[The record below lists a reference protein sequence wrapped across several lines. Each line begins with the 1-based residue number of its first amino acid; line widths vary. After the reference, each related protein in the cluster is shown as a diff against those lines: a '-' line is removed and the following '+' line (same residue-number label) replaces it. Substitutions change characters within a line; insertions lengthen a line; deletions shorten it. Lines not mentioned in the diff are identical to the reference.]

1 VTRAETDP
9 RIQEIVDAILKISG
23 GDFSTELCPSMQRD
37 DIDAIMVGIKAMSVR
52 LATTYEELDQ
62 RVQQRTALLESA
74 RDRLEILAF
83 TDQLTS
89 LANRAALMRAME
101 GHLDSLRRSEPAA
114 TLFLLDL
121 DSFKPIND
129 THGHNAG
136 DRVLQEVARRLEDSI
151 RPGDLAARLGGD
163 EFAILA
169 RVDVSEARA
178 LGLRLLKV
186 LNRPVDIETATITPG
201 GSIGFCAA
209 HQSLRAGDWLECA
222 DTAMYVAKRDTKDK
236 VQQFEDYMLFER
248 HRRAKLSSDLRNALD
263 CEEIYPV
270 YQPIIDGG
278 TGTEI
283 GVEALARWEHP
294 ELGRLSPAVFLPLAA
309 ESGLMSRLTRH
320 LLHCALKE
328 LEQWLGDGAV
338 PENFRIQV
346 NVTPGELSD
355 LSFPDMIN
363 EQLRNHGIAPECLV
377 IEVTEDRYISG
388 DRLELYS
395 LHALRAQGIR
405 VFIDDFGAGYSSFG
419 YLSKL
424 PIAGVKIDRSI
435 THGIDTDPRQRAV
448 MKSVLDLATAC
459 ELECIVEG
467 VETQQQAEALKDI
480 GSPNTQGYLYGWPGP
495 YIPLSKR

>member
-1 VTRAETDP
+1 MADTDLDP
-9 RIQEIVDAILKISG
+9 RIQEIVDAILKISA
-23 GDFSTELCPSMQRD
+23 GDFSTELRPSMRRD
-37 DIDAIMVGIKAMSVR
+37 DIDAIMVGIQAMAVR
-52 LATTYEELDQ
+52 LTSTYEELDQ

-74 RDRLEILAF
+74 RDRLEILAY

-89 LANRAALMRAME
+89 LANRAALLRAME
-101 GHLDSLRRSEPAA
+101 SHLDSLRRNEPPA

-136 DRVLQEVARRLEDSI
+136 DRVLQEIARRLEASI

-186 LNRPVDIETATITPG
+186 LNRPVDIEAATITPG
-201 GSIGFCAA
+201 GSIGFCPA

-222 DTAMYVAKRDTKDK
+222 DTAMYVAKRDPKHK

-248 HRRAKLSSDLRNALD
+248 HRKARLSSDLRSALD
-263 CEEIYPV
+263 CEELYPA
-270 YQPIIDGG
+270 YQPILDGE

-294 ELGRLSPAVFLPLAA
+294 QLGVLSPAIFLPLAA
-309 ESGLMSRLTRH
+309 ESGLMGRLTRH
-320 LLHCALKE
+320 LLRCALEE
-328 LEQWLGDGAV
+328 LQRWRQDGAV
-338 PENFRIQV
+338 PEDFRVQV
-346 NVTPGELSD
+346 NVTPEELSD
-355 LSFPDMIN
+355 LAFPDMIN
-363 EQLRNHGIAPECLV
+363 ELLRDYRIPPECLV

-395 LHALRAQGIR
+395 LHALRAQGVR

-424 PIAGVKIDRSI
+424 PVAGVKIDRSI
-435 THGIDTDPRQRAV
+435 TQGIDTDPRQCAV
-448 MKSVLDLATAC
+448 MKSVLDLAAAC

-467 VETQQQAEALKDI
+467 VETQQQAQALKHI
-480 GSPNTQGYLYGWPGP
+480 GTPNTQGYLYGRPGP
-495 YIPLSKR
+495 YIPPSRR

>member
-1 VTRAETDP
+1 MTDTVLDP
-9 RIQEIVDAILKISG
+9 RIQEIVDAILKISA
-23 GDFSTELCPSMQRD
+23 GDFSTDLRPSLRRD
-37 DIDAIMVGIKAMSVR
+37 DIDAIMVGIKAMAVR
-52 LATTYEELDQ
+52 LAASYGELDQ
-62 RVQQRTALLESA
+62 RVQQRTALLEAA
-74 RDRLEILAF
+74 RDRLEVLAF

-89 LANRAALMRAME
+89 LANRAALLRAME
-101 GHLDSLRRSEPAA
+101 SHLDSLRRQEPPA

-121 DSFKPIND
+121 DAFKPIND

-136 DRVLQEVARRLEDSI
+136 DRVLEEIARRLEASI
-151 RPGDLAARLGGD
+151 RPGDMAARLGGD

-169 RVDVSEARA
+169 RVDVAGARA

-186 LNRPVDIETATITPG
+186 LNRPVDIEDATITPG

-209 HQSLRAGDWLECA
+209 HESLGAGEWLECA
-222 DTAMYVAKRDTKDK
+222 DTAMYVAKRESKDK

-248 HRRAKLSSDLRNALD
+248 HRKARLSSDLRTALD
-263 CEEIYPV
+263 NSELYPI
-270 YQPIIDGG
+270 YQPILDGE
-278 TGTEI
+278 TGTEL

-294 ELGRLSPAVFLPLAA
+294 ALGVLSPAVFLPLAV
-309 ESGLMSRLTRH
+309 ESGLMSRLTRQ
-320 LLHCALKE
+320 LLDRSLEE
-328 LEQWLGDGAV
+328 LQQWRQDGAV
-338 PENFRIQV
+338 PRDFRVQV
-346 NVTPGELSD
+346 NVAPEELSD
-355 LSFPDMIN
+355 LAFPDMIN
-363 EQLRNHGIAPECLV
+363 EHLRKHGIPPECLV

-395 LHALRAQGIR
+395 LHALRAQGVR

-435 THGIDTDPRQRAV
+435 TYGIDTDPRQCAV
-448 MKSVLDLATAC
+448 MKSVLDLAAAC

-495 YIPLSKR
+495 YISPSQR